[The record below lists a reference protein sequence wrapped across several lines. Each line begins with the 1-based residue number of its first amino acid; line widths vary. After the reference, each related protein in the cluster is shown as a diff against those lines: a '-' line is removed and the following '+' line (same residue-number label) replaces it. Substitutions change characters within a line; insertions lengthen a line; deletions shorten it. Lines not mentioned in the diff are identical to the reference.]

1 MAVKKKEETA
11 IKDSSKKEALM
22 DLLSTL
28 QEDAKK
34 TYGISNV
41 GFLGKMKDKQV
52 TFLPTGS
59 LVLDTLLGGG
69 VAKGRIIEFFGPE
82 SSGKTSMAVLVLGK
96 EQERGGSVAFL
107 DIEHAASPSFM
118 EVLGVNIDELLFLQP
133 SSAKDTFQSLLKIV
147 RSGTISMVVVDS
159 VSAMTEGV
167 ADEDLVKDSV
177 GKLARNMSKN
187 MPVLAEACSNN
198 DCTVIFIN
206 QTREKIGVMFGD
218 PTTTS
223 GGNALKFYATQRVK
237 VNKKSPI
244 KDSEGSIIGTEVGL
258 KIEKNKAAM
267 PGGIGSTLLS
277 YSSGI
282 DTVGEVYLLGVQF
295 GVIGKN
301 GNTFFAKVNLTKEQ
315 QAKIKNCQYDES
327 THQLKLAVG
336 EGRTRTKLAED
347 SEVFNIV
354 SQEVMRILEEKQEE
368 FKAKDKS
375 VVQLKEDK

>member
-1 MAVKKKEETA
+1 MVAKKKAVTVT
-11 IKDSSKKEALM
+11 DSNKKAALM
-22 DLLSTL
+22 DLVHTL

-34 TYGISNV
+34 TYGVSNV
-41 GFLGKMKDKQV
+41 GFLGEMEDKQI

-82 SSGKTSMAVLVLGK
+82 SSGKTSMAVLALGK
-96 EQERGGSVAFL
+96 EQQRGNSVAFL

-118 EVLGVNIDELLFLQP
+118 EVLGVNTKELLFLQP
-133 SSAKDTFQSLLKIV
+133 SSAKDTFQALLKIV
-147 RSGTISMVVVDS
+147 RSGEISMVVVDS

-167 ADEDLVKDSV
+167 ADEELVKDSV

-244 KDSEGSIIGTEVGL
+244 KDSEGSVIGTEVGL
-258 KIEKNKAAM
+258 KVEKNKAST

-282 DTVGEVYLLGVQF
+282 DTVGEIYLLGVQF
-295 GVIGKN
+295 GVISKTAS
-301 GNTFFAKVNLTKEQ
+301 TFYANIDLTKEQ
-315 QAKIKNCQYDES
+315 QERLKNCEYNEE
-327 THQLKLAVG
+327 TKQLKLAVG
-336 EGRTRTKLAED
+336 EGKTRARLAHNAD
-347 SEVFNIV
+347 IFEVV
-354 SQEVMRILEEKQEE
+354 SQEVTRVLKEKQEE
-368 FKAKDKS
+368 FKARDKNA
-375 VVQLKEDK
+375 VQLKEDE

>member
-1 MAVKKKEETA
+1 MVAKKKAVTVT
-11 IKDSSKKEALM
+11 DSNKKAALM
-22 DLLSTL
+22 DLVHTL

-34 TYGISNV
+34 TYGVSNV
-41 GFLGKMKDKQV
+41 GFLGEMEDKQI

-82 SSGKTSMAVLVLGK
+82 SSGKTSMAVLALGK
-96 EQERGGSVAFL
+96 EQQRGNSVAFL

-118 EVLGVNIDELLFLQP
+118 EVLGVNTNELLFLQP
-133 SSAKDTFQSLLKIV
+133 SSAKDTFQALLKIV
-147 RSGTISMVVVDS
+147 RSGEISMVVVDS

-167 ADEDLVKDSV
+167 ADEELVKDSV

-244 KDSEGSIIGTEVGL
+244 KDSEGSVIGTEVGL
-258 KIEKNKAAM
+258 KVEKNKAST

-282 DTVGEVYLLGVQF
+282 DTVGEIYLLGVQF
-295 GVIGKN
+295 GVISKTAS
-301 GNTFFAKVNLTKEQ
+301 TFYANIDLTKEQ
-315 QAKIKNCQYDES
+315 QERLKNCEYNEE
-327 THQLKLAVG
+327 TKQLKLAVG
-336 EGRTRTKLAED
+336 EGKTRARLAHNAD
-347 SEVFNIV
+347 IFEVV
-354 SQEVMRILEEKQEE
+354 SQEVTRVLKEKQEE
-368 FKAKDKS
+368 FKARDKNA
-375 VVQLKEDK
+375 VQLKEDE

>member
-1 MAVKKKEETA
+1 MVAKKKAVTVT
-11 IKDSSKKEALM
+11 DSNKKAALM
-22 DLLSTL
+22 DLVHTL

-34 TYGISNV
+34 TYGVSNV
-41 GFLGKMKDKQV
+41 GFLGEMEDKQI

-82 SSGKTSMAVLVLGK
+82 SSGKTSMAVLALGK
-96 EQERGGSVAFL
+96 EQQRGNSVAFL

-118 EVLGVNIDELLFLQP
+118 EVLGVNTNELLFLQP
-133 SSAKDTFQSLLKIV
+133 SSAKDTFQALLKIV
-147 RSGTISMVVVDS
+147 RSGEISMVVVDS

-167 ADEDLVKDSV
+167 ADEELVKDSV

-244 KDSEGSIIGTEVGL
+244 KDSEGSVIGTEVGL
-258 KIEKNKAAM
+258 KVEKNKAST

-282 DTVGEVYLLGVQF
+282 DTVGEIYLLGVQF
-295 GVIGKN
+295 GVISKTGT
-301 GNTFFAKVNLTKEQ
+301 TFYANIDLTKEQ
-315 QAKIKNCQYDES
+315 QEKLKNCEYNEE
-327 THQLKLAVG
+327 TKQLKLAVG
-336 EGRTRTKLAED
+336 EGRTRARLANNAD
-347 SEVFNIV
+347 IFEVV
-354 SQEVMRILEEKQEE
+354 SQEVTRVLKEKQEE
-368 FKAKDKS
+368 FKARDKS
-375 VVQLKEDK
+375 VVQLKEDE

>member
-1 MAVKKKEETA
+1 MVAKKKEVTV
-11 IKDSSKKEALM
+11 KDSSKKAALM
-22 DLLSTL
+22 DLVHTL

-34 TYGISNV
+34 TYGVSNV
-41 GFLGKMKDKQV
+41 GFLGEMEDKQI

-82 SSGKTSMAVLVLGK
+82 SSGKTSMAVLALGK
-96 EQERGGSVAFL
+96 EQQRGNSVAFL

-118 EVLGVNIDELLFLQP
+118 EVLGVNTNELLFLQP
-133 SSAKDTFQSLLKIV
+133 SSAKDTFQALLKIV
-147 RSGTISMVVVDS
+147 RSGEISMVVVDS

-167 ADEDLVKDSV
+167 ADEELVKDSV

-244 KDSEGSIIGTEVGL
+244 KDSEGSVIGTEVGL
-258 KIEKNKAAM
+258 KVEKNKAST

-282 DTVGEVYLLGVQF
+282 DTVGEIYLLGVQF
-295 GVIGKN
+295 GVISKTGT
-301 GNTFFAKVNLTKEQ
+301 TFYANIDLTKEQ
-315 QAKIKNCQYDES
+315 QEKLKNCEYNEE
-327 THQLKLAVG
+327 TKQLKLAVG
-336 EGRTRTKLAED
+336 EGRTRARLANNVD
-347 SEVFNIV
+347 IFEVV
-354 SQEVMRILEEKQEE
+354 SQEVTRVLKEKQEE
-368 FKAKDKS
+368 FKARDKNA
-375 VVQLKEDK
+375 VQLKEDE